1 MTFNV
6 MKREDKDKI
15 ISNLTETIN
24 HSKHFYLTDTSELN
38 AEMTSHLRRKCFEQ
52 DVKLVVVKNTLLRK
66 ALEKCSENFEG
77 LYGVLKN
84 STSIMFSEKGN
95 VPAKLIKEFRKTLD
109 KPLLK
114 AAFVEESFYIGDDQ
128 LEALASIKTKEEVIG
143 DVIILLQSPVQ
154 NLLSALQSGNHKLAG
169 IVKRLSEKEQN

>member
-1 MTFNV
+1 

-38 AEMTSHLRRKCFEQ
+38 AETTSQLRRKCFEQ
-52 DVKLVVVKNTLLRK
+52 EIKLVVVKNTLLRK
-66 ALEKCSENFEG
+66 ALEKCGENFEE
-77 LYGVLKN
+77 LYKVLKN

-114 AAFVEESFYIGDDQ
+114 AAYVEESFYIGDDQ
-128 LEALASIKTKEEVIG
+128 LDALASIKTKEEVIG
-143 DVIILLQSPVQ
+143 DVIALLQSPAK
-154 NLLSALQSGNHKLAG
+154 NILSALQSGKQKLAG
-169 IVKRLSEKEQN
+169 IVKTLSEKEQN

>member
-1 MTFNV
+1 V
-6 MKREDKDKI
+6 KREDKDKI
-15 ISNLTETIN
+15 ISNLTESIN

-38 AEMTSHLRRKCFEQ
+38 AESTSQLRRKCFEQ
-52 DVKLVVVKNTLLRK
+52 DIRLLVVKNTLLRK
-66 ALEKCSENFEG
+66 ALEKCSENFEE

-114 AAFVEESFYIGDDQ
+114 AAYVEESFYVGDDQ
-128 LEALASIKTKEEVIG
+128 LDTLARIKTKEEVIG
-143 DVIILLQSPVQ
+143 DVILILQSPAQ
-154 NLLSALQSGNHKLAG
+154 NLLSALQSSKQKLAG
-169 IVKRLSEKEQN
+169 IVKTLSKKEQN

>member
-1 MTFNV
+1 

-15 ISNLTETIN
+15 ISNLTESIN

-38 AEMTSHLRRKCFEQ
+38 AESTSQLRRKCFEQ
-52 DVKLVVVKNTLLRK
+52 DIRLLVVKNTLLRK
-66 ALEKCSENFEG
+66 ALEKCSENFEE

-114 AAFVEESFYIGDDQ
+114 AAYVEESFYVGDDQ
-128 LEALASIKTKEEVIG
+128 LDTLARIKTKEEVIG
-143 DVIILLQSPVQ
+143 DVILILQSPAQ
-154 NLLSALQSGNHKLAG
+154 NLLSALQSSKQKLAG
-169 IVKRLSEKEQN
+169 IVKTLSKKEQN